1 MIYSYLIVLRPPGRF
16 LYKKNGKLYN
26 VLIPK
31 KLFFIKFTPK
41 RPSPN
46 WGAFLLTKNNDSA
59 IINYPDI
66 LFLEFSSSMRSSL

>member
-31 KLFFIKFTPK
+31 NFFHKVYSE

-46 WGAFLLTKNNDSA
+46 WGAFFLTKNNDSA
-59 IINYPDI
+59 IINHPDI
-66 LFLEFSSSMRSSL
+66 LFP